1 MELLTKLL
9 NDFKSS
15 AKRIETLPIYRV
27 DDELEEYER
36 YINGVLEF
44 EFEKNNWIKT
54 IERVNKSGGNMGRVR
69 VIPKQINSYI
79 RFETETG
86 YVPNSVAGEKISV
99 LSQTEYENITPL
111 ELRGDFWI
119 FDNTIVLK
127 LNYSKEGEFLYSEI
141 VKDDELSKKIMD
153 LYQELEK
160 HSKPLNHS
168 VKIIRNIDEIN
179 YY

>member
-54 IERVNKSGGNMGRVR
+54 IERVNASGGSIKRVR
-69 VIPKQINSYI
+69 VLPRKINSYI

-86 YVPNSVAGEKISV
+86 YVPNSVAGEK
-99 LSQTEYENITPL
+99 NIRFITN
-111 ELRGDFWI
+111 GI
-119 FDNTIVLK
+119 
-127 LNYSKEGEFLYSEI
+127 
-141 VKDDELSKKIMD
+141 
-153 LYQELEK
+153 
-160 HSKPLNHS
+160 
-168 VKIIRNIDEIN
+168 
-179 YY
+179 